1 MDGCIH
7 VCVYVD
13 YVMCVCGCIHNYVC
27 ACERGVCV
35 WMHTYVCVWMHACVS
50 VDAYMCARVS
60 VNAFVRGGDAYVCC
74 VGADLCMHLST

>member
-7 VCVYVD
+7 VLVYVD

-35 WMHTYVCVWMHACVS
+35 CGCIH
-50 VDAYMCARVS
+50 MCAC
-60 VNAFVRGGDAYVCC
+60 G
-74 VGADLCMHLST
+74 CMHV